1 MRLSLII
8 ISTQIQAIWNLK
20 SCKQMRAKVVKI
32 GIKSSITIKYMYQYW
47 ANFLFNIYSY
57 TIFTSS
63 KEISW
68 WRNIPKKVKKIR
80 GSKREEVKIPI
91 FILWLLLSSTCT
103 TACLSALYVT
113 CNSEWL
119 YNLVPILCI
128 YSQASVKNAPS
139 NIHIINEIIFNG
151 RGKSRWKVC
160 EFGIINFRQTKN
172 FDVVLCSGWSMC
184 DIDMTLSSIWWL
196 MTSGSVLWFLVFL
209 ACLLVLL
216 RWLELLLELFLRSLT
231 PDLCGCF
238 MSHSWSFMWLTLLQD
253 EIQVRLITQ
262 HNCSQV
268 FCLVINIKIQT
279 LEHSTCI

>member
-1 MRLSLII
+1 MCLSLII

-57 TIFTSS
+57 TIITSS

-68 WRNIPKKVKKIR
+68 WRNVPKKVKKIR

-91 FILWLLLSSTCT
+91 FILQDCFYQVHVLLLVCQHFT
-103 TACLSALYVT
+103 LHI
-113 CNSEWL
+113 
-119 YNLVPILCI
+119 YNLVPMYC
-128 YSQASVKNAPS
+128 ASTAKLLLKMHQVTFISLMKLYLMEEGNLD
-139 NIHIINEIIFNG
+139 EKF
-151 RGKSRWKVC
+151 V
-160 EFGIINFRQTKN
+160 NFRQTKN
-172 FDVVLCSGWSMC
+172 LDVVLCSGWSMC

-238 MSHSWSFMWLTLLQD
+238 MSHSWSFMWLTLLQN

-262 HNCSQV
+262 HNC
-268 FCLVINIKIQT
+268 T
-279 LEHSTCI
+279 